1 MSTADSDL
9 GSPAKLPVWQTVKAG
24 YGETTR
30 NFGAFLTA
38 AAVPFAL
45 SVTLAA
51 VMAEA
56 PERRSLTLLRSLLEI
71 MIIAVFEVAWYRHLL
86 LKSPEARPRL
96 LPRPGRRLVPYLGY
110 AWLLGAASFPA
121 LIAMEPF
128 AEGPGSALQIAIVI
142 VLVGAALYLNIRFTF
157 AFIWIAVDESGRL
170 GDSWRRTKGN
180 GLRLLAALTLIAM
193 LILGVLLVGI
203 FLLEL
208 VFPDTMIMTRLG
220 TTDAGSGLHWVS
232 LTSGQALTYLL
243 YGVSCAAFVQALRSL
258 GGWTG
263 DQREILERFD

>member
-1 MSTADSDL
+1 MSVENDVLPS
-9 GSPAKLPVWQTVKAG
+9 SKLPVWQTVKAG

-45 SVTLAA
+45 SLTLAA

-56 PERRSLTLLRSLLEI
+56 QERRSLTLLRSFLDI
-71 MIIAVFEVAWYRHLL
+71 MIVAVFEVAWYRHLL
-86 LKSPEARPRL
+86 LKSSEARPRL
-96 LPRPGRRLVPYLGY
+96 LPRPGRRLIPYLGY
-110 AWLLGAASFPA
+110 AWFLGAAFFPA
-121 LIAMEPF
+121 FIAMEPF

-142 VLVGAALYLNIRFTF
+142 VLVGAAFYLNIRFTF
-157 AFIWIAVDESGRL
+157 AFVWIAVDESGRL

-193 LILGVLLVGI
+193 PILGAFLVGV
-203 FLLEL
+203 FLLEF

-220 TTDAGSGLHWVS
+220 TTDAGSGLYWVS
-232 LTSGQALTYLL
+232 LAGEQALTYLL
-243 YGVSCAAFVQALRSL
+243 YGVGCAAFVQALRSL